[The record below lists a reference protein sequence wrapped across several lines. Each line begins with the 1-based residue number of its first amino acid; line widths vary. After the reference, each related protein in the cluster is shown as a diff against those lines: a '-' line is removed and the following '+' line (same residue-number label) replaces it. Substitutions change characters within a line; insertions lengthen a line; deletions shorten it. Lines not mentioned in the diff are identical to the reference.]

1 MIAEE
6 KQNTAML
13 QFEVNGETHQLEVDS
28 SETLLEVLRNHLKL
42 TGTKKGCNQGEC
54 GACTVLIDGV
64 PTSACLVLALTVNN
78 KKITTIEAL
87 DKQGELTPLQQ
98 AFISHE
104 AIQCGFCT
112 PGMLLAAKTLL
123 EKQPAPSREQIEE
136 QIAGNIC
143 RCTGY
148 EKIIE
153 AILQF
158 SKEVEG
164 GAASD

>member
-1 MIAEE
+1 MTIEP
-6 KQNTAML
+6 KKHTAS
-13 QFEVNGETHQLEVDS
+13 VQLEVNNEVYHLKIDP

-64 PTSACLVLALTVNN
+64 PTSSCLVLALTVNK

-87 DKQGELTPLQQ
+87 DKNGELNILQQ
-98 AFISHE
+98 TFIRQG

-112 PGMLLAAKTLL
+112 PGMLLVAKTLL
-123 EKQPAPSREQIEE
+123 EKQPVLSRQQIEE

-153 AILQF
+153 AILQV
-158 SKEVEG
+158 SKQVKG
-164 GAASD
+164 GATID